1 MNCNTF
7 SDELCF
13 RLTGV
18 HAPAWI
24 NRLAGI
30 AVALHCLLP
39 QGWLPPLRPP
49 SVVPSAV
56 AGGRDEEVQVLL
68 DPLEHPHQSDFVS
81 GSSSSGGG
89 MRPARSAPQL
99 VT

>member
-1 MNCNTF
+1 MNCNSF

-13 RLTGV
+13 RLTGR
-18 HAPAWI
+18 HAPPWI

-49 SVVPSAV
+49 SVAPAV
-56 AGGRDEEVQVLL
+56 AGGSREEEVQVLL
-68 DPLEHPHQSDFVS
+68 DPLEHPQQSDVSS
-81 GSSSSGGG
+81 GS
-89 MRPARSAPQL
+89 MRAARSAPQL
-99 VT
+99 IS